1 MYRASAVV
9 RLQVVYYSGCMKVGT
24 GHREVNDSGAKTQD
38 TRWFRNSIF
47 FFLLGRL
54 EERRQLT

>member
-1 MYRASAVV
+1 MV

-38 TRWFRNSIF
+38 TRWFRNSVF
-47 FFLLGRL
+47 FFLFGRL